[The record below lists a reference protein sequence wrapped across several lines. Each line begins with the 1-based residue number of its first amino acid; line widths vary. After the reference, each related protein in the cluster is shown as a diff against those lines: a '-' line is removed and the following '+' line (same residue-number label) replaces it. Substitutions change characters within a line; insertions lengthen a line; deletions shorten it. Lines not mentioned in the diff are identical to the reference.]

1 MSRCILSQ
9 VEDAVARLCRVY
21 FVDVLGH
28 DAQRLSDPSQ
38 VAAELLEELRNEE
51 TRPPVRTE
59 YLAEPTASS
68 QAA

>member
-21 FVDVLGH
+21 FALGH
-28 DAQRLSDPSQ
+28 DARRLSDPSQ
-38 VAAELLEELRNEE
+38 VAAELLEELREEE
-51 TRPPVRTE
+51 TRPPVRAE
-59 YLAEPTASS
+59 YPAEPTASS